1 MARKSDLV
9 DKISKELNYLS
20 KEDIKDSIDLVFD
33 YLQFSLAKQN
43 RIEIRGFGSFLI
55 RERKFP
61 NSERSYK
68 TVYYRGHR

>member
-33 YLQFSLAKQN
+33 YLQSSLAEQN
-43 RIEIRGFGSFLI
+43 RIEIRGFGSFSI

-61 NSERSYK
+61 NK
-68 TVYYRGHR
+68 

>member
-33 YLQFSLAKQN
+33 YLQSSLAEQN
-43 RIEIRGFGSFLI
+43 RIEIRGFGSFSI
-55 RERKFP
+55 RKRKFP
-61 NSERSYK
+61 NSKRSYK
-68 TVYYRGHR
+68 TIYYRGHR